1 MKKKTLVSI
10 LAMASAPMAGYADAN
25 LDQIKTDAATD
36 WTGASDL
43 KLDAGVFVSPTGL
56 TISQNIGTLVPGT
69 YELTTTTAQNAII
82 TVNGQK
88 LDENNRFTLD
98 TAVGVIIRIESNM
111 GGEFRVGGFQLKLIY
126 NFAEKQNNLLGA
138 LAKVQ
143 VKINQEAADAA
154 DLNERVSKLSGVIR
168 TIVDDAE
175 NSYQLYKDFE
185 LYKGWENST
194 VMADIKELETIVD
207 KQAENANP
215 YMASKKI
222 GEEKQAALDEV
233 KAEIAAITDKTERD
247 YTTNITATAR
257 DAVQARIDKFLGEA
271 LAAYEEG
278 NAANVCTS
286 DFNAAFV
293 ADVDDL
299 IGKFKTEITDAG
311 NDHDAYVEVSGVI
324 STLKDTYNK
333 SLQEVYDAL
342 AGTETHPDV
351 YEKVR
356 QEAQAKMNEQY
367 VDILEVEKINGT
379 SNDHRGAYGKEGQT
393 LTDNKAEL
401 NRITT
406 AIRDLKEEYCARAK
420 SLKDAYTNALALLNG
435 KDGVQDNL
443 DDVSKMDGVSEL
455 YQNDIDAI
463 QQMIDGFEAQIKA
476 DNENNTI
483 DKVDYK
489 TTIVANINKAIEN
502 LIVKAVG
509 STTNYKA
516 YKDVKD
522 LIAKVQKSLND
533 TKTAVNALKST
544 DGKYSVNGKYT
555 AKETEIQTA
564 LDNFS
569 TEISEALK
577 DKNDNNA
584 CVTWKENNETEITEL
599 NGDISEYKK
608 TAEEG
613 VAAYNAVAA
622 ALKSYDDAIKALET
636 KVGSEGREVAV
647 YDRTVDPWVFTDET
661 YGSRIDAFK
670 AVRVKID
677 NKIQS
682 AINDKVG
689 EEHHKLLKEAQTLT
703 TTEGATL
710 VADAATLTANF
721 DGDKAQYDKDVVDIA
736 VDRLLAQAN
745 ANIKVQEDSLAGW
758 EEKYTQTTLGLAFA
772 NLQTEYERLESALNV
787 EKERIPDDP
796 TIEADKAGAMALLA
810 DINTRLVT
818 IKANVE
824 TLLANARAAVKKVN
838 ANNEA
843 LEDAGEVVDEID
855 DQLNG
860 NGTSVP
866 KGVLGLNEDDKRDDE
881 FTQLVTSLTT
891 KIGEQKKA
899 IDDSYK
905 KETLVTDWAGINE
918 KLSGIRQEVMNARTA
933 AENSTANRKAYDDL
947 QTLIANE
954 KIEANIAQAKMDVPT
969 VTDGASET
977 YYLGLITKYDESF
990 SKIKAAI
997 EKAYG
1002 TDRNCVDQ
1010 KGTFE
1015 TQLKNLNTQIKA
1027 VKVDAENNEKAY
1039 KAHLDGDKLNETVST
1054 DNGYNDIYK
1063 YWEETYADIS
1073 LNDQTSIVDQYLNR
1087 LNVVQTELTKYKTQ
1101 IEDYYAKGQSYTSD
1115 GTIKARL
1122 AELRLE
1128 IQVIKGEQE
1137 AGYGDAVTQDN
1148 ADRMQRVNDAM
1159 KEARETYSIA
1169 LETIAGFSGLQNEA
1183 FISMVSEAVN
1193 TANTAINGYLIE
1205 LRNIESEANAAYE
1218 ATLGEKG
1225 KIFDEDEDYRQG
1237 IEKVKADIDAALDVM
1252 DAKVDAKARPYF
1264 QGEYNDHLDLLT
1276 AARTEFLGD
1285 ETDPNRTD
1293 KGLDFNKSV
1302 VDNAFADVQKILDD
1316 AQADLKAARFLP
1328 LVIDGHLNKF
1338 ETIEGLIEEAKE
1350 VASQNEWVTVIQG
1363 IEDTNK
1369 TNLENLSKWEYAD
1382 DPYQEKKNQYITDY
1396 KQAVTDYI
1404 EPAKEYFKKVT
1415 DAEEPLYRD
1424 NIEALKNYISEFKK
1438 YAIDEP
1444 DGVYY
1449 LAETEWNKKDDSNA
1463 AYDEILKMV
1472 GDVRAQ
1478 WSLAYEFVSKYVA
1491 TEPSQ
1496 TLITVDQAM
1505 DDLLDEAAEWRELG
1519 SCTTK
1524 KAYAENVCNSN
1535 KTKLVDIYSSA
1546 NLAEQAKINNEFA
1559 VLRGEQNKAADA
1571 VEGTGNEAAVDA
1583 YIKTIDDLEAKFA
1596 EAIKTTGEIGKLGDE
1611 QAKQEKYLE
1620 YENEIAR
1627 IRAELAAYYN
1637 DALESETLEA
1647 LNAQAAKIEADWNA
1661 ATDELN
1667 AMHQPVIDKFK
1678 VEMAAVGTSLEVAK
1692 ADIQAQ
1698 YEAGRILLY
1707 NDNLTFDMNA
1717 IAAELAQVKA
1727 EAEAAEKPYDINDEV
1742 YAKLMVE
1749 IAEVQDSLDK
1759 TVEKWNGYIFLTKAE
1774 KETIQNLVKTQQELI
1789 DEDTKAVEDD
1799 NAKWILN
1806 ENSALNNKAMVE
1818 RNISTSDRSYTYREL
1833 QEQIN
1838 HDPGQGE
1845 SSDLRGLW
1853 AKYYAA
1859 YDLITASGKLY
1870 MPEDEEMFDK
1880 ALEDLE
1886 NAVKALDVFNKD
1898 AFDGTIYKDI
1908 EGNPLYDENEVEIP
1922 WKRIDYLKEAVPQI
1936 WDRIAEL
1943 TSTMEAL
1950 VGESEEKAYILGDV
1964 NRDGAVLVNDY
1975 TQIINYVLGVESVEP
1990 GTMVFYAADV
2000 NADGKINIGDVTSV
2014 TNRILTGRTSTYS
2027 LSSLRAR
2034 GAVDRTIATTDA
2046 VVMDMTEEGGIKR
2059 IAIRLNNTVNY
2070 AGLQLDVHLPAGVTV
2085 MNETL
2090 GDRVTDHQLYSNT
2103 MTDGTHRIVVSS
2115 MQNSEF
2121 NNTEDALIYLE
2132 VSGKAASQITV
2143 SDVLASDAHGTVY
2156 SIGGQGGD
2164 GTTGINGVQ
2173 ATQSLKQ
2180 RIYSVGGQVMQK
2192 LTRGLNIIQ
2201 NSDGTT
2207 KKVLKK

>member
-126 NFAEKQNNLLGA
+126 NFAEKQNNLLST

-168 TIVDDAE
+168 TIVDNAE

-222 GEEKQAALDEV
+222 GEEKQTALDEV
-233 KAEIAAITDKTERD
+233 KAEIAAITDKVERD

-299 IGKFKTEITDAG
+299 IEKFKTEITDAG
-311 NDHDAYVEVSGVI
+311 NDHDAYVEVSGLI
-324 STLKDTYNK
+324 SALKDTYNK

-393 LTDNKAEL
+393 LVDNKAEL

-406 AIRDLKEEYCARAK
+406 AISDLKEEYCAKAK
-420 SLKDAYTNALALLNG
+420 SLKEAYTDALKLVEDLQEELDIFASYE
-435 KDGVQDNL
+435 GVADNYQDRI
-443 DDVSKMDGVSEL
+443 DEIQGM
-455 YQNDIDAI
+455 IDA
-463 QQMIDGFEAQIKA
+463 FEATIEA
-476 DNENNTI
+476 DNKDNTI
-483 DKVDYK
+483 ADEETKKAYTETK
-489 TTIVANINKAIEN
+489 TKITGETNKLIED
-502 LIVKAVG
+502 AVG
-509 STTNYKA
+509 STTNYNA
-516 YKDVKD
+516 YRDVKD

-533 TKTAVNALKST
+533 TKAAVNALKST
-544 DGKYSVNGKYT
+544 DGNYSVNGKYT
-555 AKETEIQTA
+555 AKETEIQA
-564 LDNFS
+564 DLDKYS
-569 TEISEALK
+569 TEIGEELK
-577 DKNDNNA
+577 KGGDA
-584 CVTWKENNETEITEL
+584 CVTWKAKNETKIMDL
-599 NGDISEYKK
+599 NSDISEYKA
-608 TAEEG
+608 TAEDG
-613 VAAYNAVAA
+613 LAAYNAVAA

-689 EEHHKLLKEAQTLT
+689 EEHLKLLKEAQTLT

-758 EEKYTQTTLGLAFA
+758 EEKYTTATLGLAYA
-772 NLQTEYERLESALNV
+772 NLQSEYERLESALNV

-843 LEDAGEVVDEID
+843 LEDAGEVVDEIY

-866 KGVLGLNEDDKRDDE
+866 KGVLGLNEDDKRVDE
-881 FTQLVTSLTT
+881 FTQLATSLKT
-891 KIGEQKKA
+891 KIVEQEKA

-905 KETLVTDWAGINE
+905 KETLVADWAGINE

-933 AENSTANRKAYDDL
+933 AEKSTANRKAYDDL
-947 QTLIANE
+947 KALIANE
-954 KIEANIAQAKMDVPT
+954 KIEANIGQAKTDVPT

-977 YYLGLITKYDESF
+977 YYLGLITEYEKSF
-990 SKIKAAI
+990 ANINTAI

-1027 VKVDAENNEKAY
+1027 VKGDAENNEKAY

-1063 YWEETYADIS
+1063 YWEETYAAIS

-1087 LNVVQTELTKYKTQ
+1087 LNVVQTELTKYRTQ
-1101 IEDYYAKGQSYTSD
+1101 IDDYYAKGQSYTLD
-1115 GTIKARL
+1115 ETIKARL

-1128 IQVIKGEQE
+1128 IQVIKGEQN

-1159 KEARETYSIA
+1159 KEARETYSNA

-1237 IEKVKADIDAALDVM
+1237 IEKVTADIEAALDVM
-1252 DAKVDAKARPYF
+1252 DAKVDADARPYF
-1264 QGEYNDHLDLLT
+1264 QGEYNDHLALLT

-1285 ETDPNRTD
+1285 ETDTDRTD

-1302 VDNAFADVQKILDD
+1302 VDNAFAGVQKILDD
-1316 AQADLKAARFLP
+1316 AKADLDAARFLP

-1350 VASQNEWVTVIQG
+1350 EASQNEWTTVIQG
-1363 IEDTNK
+1363 IGETNK

-1382 DPYQEKKNQYITDY
+1382 DPYQEKKNQYIADY
-1396 KQAVTDYI
+1396 NQAVTDYI
-1404 EPAKEYFKKVT
+1404 EPAKEYFKEVT
-1415 DAEEPLYRD
+1415 DAGEPLYRD
-1424 NIEALKNYISEFKK
+1424 NIVALKNYISEFKK
-1438 YAIDEP
+1438 YAIDAP

-1449 LAETEWNKKDDSNA
+1449 LAETEWNKKNGSNA

-1472 GDVRAQ
+1472 EDVRTQ
-1478 WSLAYEFVSKYVA
+1478 WSLAYKFVSKYVA

-1519 SCTTK
+1519 SCTIK
-1524 KAYAENVCNSN
+1524 KAYAEDVCNN
-1535 KTKLVDIYSSA
+1535 KKDILEDIYSSA
-1546 NLAEQAKINNEFA
+1546 NLAEQAKIDSEFA

-1698 YEAGRILLY
+1698 YEVGRILLY

-1742 YAKLMVE
+1742 YAKLIGE

-1789 DEDTKAVEDD
+1789 DEDKKAVEDD

-1818 RNISTSDRSYTYREL
+1818 LTISSRDKSYTYSEL

-1838 HDPGQGE
+1838 HHPGQGE
-1845 SSDLRGLW
+1845 SSDLRGLR
-1853 AKYYAA
+1853 AKYKAA
-1859 YDLITASGKLY
+1859 DDLITASGKLY

-1886 NAVKALDVFNKD
+1886 NAVEALDCFNEK
-1898 AFDGTIYKDI
+1898 ANSGTIFKDI
-1908 EGNPLYDENEVEIP
+1908 EGNPLYDENEVEISSKP
-1922 WKRIDYLKEAVPQI
+1922 IDYLKEAVPQI

-1943 TSTMEAL
+1943 ASTMEAL

-2034 GAVDRTIATTDA
+2034 GAVDRMIATTDA